1 MKVNC
6 MEKIMRLEF
15 ERDTDHETKH
25 KFHRYYQ
32 VIKYEGGDR
41 YIPTYNEFTRKH
53 TACIYREFKDIKGWV
68 FWCSDN
74 GGSNKTFCDSMSIAK
89 QQAKIWVRG

>member
-1 MKVNC
+1 

-15 ERDTDHETKH
+15 ERDTNHETKH

-32 VIKYEGGDR
+32 VIKYEGGNR
-41 YIPTYNEFTRKH
+41 YIPTYNEFTGKH
-53 TACIYREFKDIKGWV
+53 TACIYREFKDIKGWI

>member
-1 MKVNC
+1 

-41 YIPTYNEFTRKH
+41 
-53 TACIYREFKDIKGWV
+53 
-68 FWCSDN
+68 
-74 GGSNKTFCDSMSIAK
+74 
-89 QQAKIWVRG
+89 